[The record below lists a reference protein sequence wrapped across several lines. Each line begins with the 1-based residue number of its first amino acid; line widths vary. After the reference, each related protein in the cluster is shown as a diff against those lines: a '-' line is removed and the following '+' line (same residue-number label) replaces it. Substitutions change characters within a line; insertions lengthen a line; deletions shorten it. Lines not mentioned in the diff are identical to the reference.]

1 MTLDATKH
9 VCRGIRARVSLI
21 VFVAVLVPANLVAQ
35 QRPLLTEDPR
45 LIPEGTVVLENGL
58 GYFERARFPVS
69 GLGGDQLSAL
79 TGGVHFGLGSRAEF
93 QMTGTL
99 HNFLWVTEGGTRRR
113 NDWGDGVISTKI
125 AIVTESGSFPD
136 ISFHPSIV
144 LPNASNESGL
154 GTDGTHFL
162 GKVLIGKSV
171 GSAYVFGNI
180 GLGIL
185 DDAVRAAAQ
194 QDVLLYGLA
203 AIVPVGGGTSLA
215 FEVNGL
221 ENFKSGPTL
230 GREDRA
236 QARFGFRWQALG
248 MDWDVGATAGLT
260 RLDHRVG
267 VVFGTTHS
275 FTLWR

>member
-1 MTLDATKH
+1 MTLDSTEH
-9 VCRGIRARVSLI
+9 EHRGIRARLSLM
-21 VFVAVLVPANLVAQ
+21 VFFAVLIPVNLVAQ

-99 HNFLWVTEGGTRRR
+99 HNFLWVTEGGTGRR

-125 AIVTESGSFPD
+125 AIVTESGSLPD
-136 ISFHPSIV
+136 ISFQPSIV

-162 GKVLIGKSV
+162 GKVLIGKSA
-171 GSAYVFGNI
+171 GPAYVFGNI

-203 AIVPVGGGTSLA
+203 AIIPVSGSTSLA

-221 ENFKSGPTL
+221 ENFQSFPTL
-230 GREDRA
+230 GGEDRA
-236 QARFGFRWQALG
+236 QARIGFRWQALG

-260 RLDHRVG
+260 DLDHRVG

-275 FTLWR
+275 FTLW

>member
-1 MTLDATKH
+1 M
-9 VCRGIRARVSLI
+9 VCV
-21 VFVAVLVPANLVAQ
+21 VVLFPVNALAQ

-45 LIPEGTVVLENGL
+45 LIPEGQMVLETGF
-58 GYFERARFPVS
+58 GYSNRARFPVS
-69 GLGGDQLSAL
+69 GLGGDQLSVF

-93 QMTGTL
+93 QITGTL
-99 HNFLWVTEGGTRRR
+99 HNFLWVDEGGTGRR
-113 NDWGDGVISTKI
+113 NDWGDGVIATKI
-125 AIVTESGSFPD
+125 ALLTESGARPDLSFQ
-136 ISFHPSIV
+136 PSIV

-154 GTDGTHFL
+154 GTDGTHFF

-171 GSAYVFGNI
+171 GPAYVFGNI

-203 AIVPVGGGTSLA
+203 AIVPVTGSASLA

-221 ENFKSGPTL
+221 ENPQSFPTL
-230 GREDRA
+230 GGEDRGEVRIGV
-236 QARFGFRWQALG
+236 QWQALG
-248 MDWDVGATAGLT
+248 LEWDIAGTAGLT
-260 RLDHRVG
+260 DLDHRVG
-267 VVFGTTHS
+267 VVFGFTDR

>member
-1 MTLDATKH
+1 M
-9 VCRGIRARVSLI
+9 
-21 VFVAVLVPANLVAQ
+21 
-35 QRPLLTEDPR
+35 
-45 LIPEGTVVLENGL
+45 VLENGL

-69 GLGGDQLSAL
+69 GLGGDQFSAL

-99 HNFLWVTEGGTRRR
+99 HNFLWVNEGGTGRR
-113 NDWGDGVISTKI
+113 NDWGDGVIATKI
-125 AIVTESGSFPD
+125 AILSQSGSLPD
-136 ISFHPSIV
+136 ISFQPSIV

-162 GKVLIGKSV
+162 GKVLVGKSFGPV
-171 GSAYVFGNI
+171 YIFGNI

-203 AIVPVGGGTSLA
+203 AIVPVAGSTSLA

-221 ENFKSGPTL
+221 ENFQSFPTL
-230 GREDRA
+230 GGEDRA
-236 QARFGFRWQALG
+236 QVRFGLRWQALG
-248 MDWDVGATAGLT
+248 LDWDVGATAGLT
-260 RLDHRVG
+260 DLDHRVG

-275 FTLWR
+275 FTLWQ